1 MRYLLDTCVI
11 SELTRRT
18 PNVGV
23 IAWLREQ
30 NPEMLYLSLLTI
42 GELKKGIIKR
52 NGDARA
58 LALER
63 WLNDEIIAAYSD
75 RLLPIDMDVAL
86 VWGRITG
93 EAERAGVSR
102 PIADSLIAATAL
114 VHDMT
119 VVTRN
124 VSDMVYTGVRLF
136 NPFE

>member
-1 MRYLLDTCVI
+1 M
-11 SELTRRT
+11 S
-18 PNVGV
+18 NGV
-23 IAWLREQ
+23 KTIAEGRLIC
-30 NPEMLYLSLLTI
+30 EMSSLS
-42 GELKKGIIKR
+42 
-52 NGDARA
+52 
-58 LALER
+58 
-63 WLNDEIIAAYSD
+63 
-75 RLLPIDMDVAL
+75 DMDVAL